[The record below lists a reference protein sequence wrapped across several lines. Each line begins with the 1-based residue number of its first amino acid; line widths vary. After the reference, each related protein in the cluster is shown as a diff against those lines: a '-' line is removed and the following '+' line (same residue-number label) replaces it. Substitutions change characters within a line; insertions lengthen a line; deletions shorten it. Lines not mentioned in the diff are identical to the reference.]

1 MWRRP
6 ERRHAGGRVALLLSS
21 SLLAATV
28 LAGLPVGAA
37 AASIY
42 DSLVGATAAPRVF
55 EPGGDPSV
63 ASTTLHYELKRA
75 TTVSIE
81 ILDYALKRVR
91 LLQSAAQEVGTHD
104 VTWDGR
110 SAPGGG
116 LVQDGGYRFR
126 LTVSDGL
133 GTFITDRPVTKAP
146 DAIFPAFPAALT
158 VAIDPGHGGPD
169 PGAIRTPLAE
179 KTANLDIALRL
190 RAMLVGAGVK
200 VVMTRTGDTKVNR
213 KGVDWT
219 RDGAVA
225 YRDELASRIEVANA
239 ARADVLIVVHNNGT
253 APGVGGTETWYD
265 PTRTFAAANRQLA
278 TLVQGQLISSLRAQ
292 RFTGWSPTDR
302 GIHQAPFYVLRRYH
316 PGFLDR
322 PSEMP
327 GILGESLAM
336 GSSYELKLLRTPR
349 GKQAIAAGYYA
360 ALSRFFAARTWGARY
375 DLLAGPGASAPGGSA
390 ASTRIRVT
398 NTSPRPWA
406 AGVVA
411 LTLSAVKA
419 ASWYDGSAAAGTR
432 LATVPLPALAPGE
445 ATEVSI
451 PFTVPS
457 YASVAATGHRTI
469 LKADL
474 VSGTQRLELAGVP
487 PLQQW
492 LTITAPGPTPTPTP
506 TSTPTTSPTASPTPS
521 PTDTASPSATPSASP
536 TASPGASSSDSAG
549 PAGGPAS
556 ASGEPGASPSP
567 SVAPPSEAPSSAP
580 PEEPSASPDASASAP
595 PG

>member
-6 ERRHAGGRVALLLSS
+6 VRRRAGGRIALLLSS
-21 SLLAATV
+21 CLLAATV
-28 LAGLPVGAA
+28 LAGVPIGTAA
-37 AASIY
+37 ATIY
-42 DSLVGATAAPRVF
+42 DSLVVATAAPRVF
-55 EPGGDPSV
+55 EPGGDPAV

-75 TTVSIE
+75 TNVRIE

-91 LLQSAAQEVGTHD
+91 LLRSEPQGVGAYD
-104 VTWDGR
+104 VAWDGR
-110 SAPGGG
+110 LAPGGG
-116 LVQDGGYRFR
+116 LAQDGGYRFR

-133 GTFITDRPVTKAP
+133 GTFLTDRPVTKAP
-146 DAIFPAFPAALT
+146 DGVFPAFPAALT
-158 VAIDPGHGGPD
+158 VAIDAGHGGPD
-169 PGAIRTPLAE
+169 PGAIRPPLAE

-200 VVMTRTGDTKVNR
+200 VVMTRTGDAKVNR
-213 KGVDWT
+213 KKVDWT
-219 RDGAVA
+219 RDGDVA
-225 YRDELASRIEVANA
+225 YRDELASRIEIANA
-239 ARADVLIVVHNNGT
+239 ARADVFVVVHNNGT

-265 PTRTFAAANRQLA
+265 PTRPFGAVSRQLA

-292 RFTGWSPTDR
+292 RFTGWSPKNR

-349 GKQAIAAGYYA
+349 AKQAIAVGYYT
-360 ALSRFFAARTWGARY
+360 ALSRFFASRAWGARY
-375 DLLAGPGASAPGGSA
+375 DLLAGPGSSAPGGSA
-390 ASTRIRVT
+390 ATTRIRVT

-406 AGVVA
+406 AGAVN

-419 ASWYDGSAAAGTR
+419 VPWYDGSAAAGTR
-432 LATVPLPALAPGE
+432 LATVPLPALASG
-445 ATEVSI
+445 ASAEVSV
-451 PFTVPS
+451 PFMVPS
-457 YASVAATGHRTI
+457 YASVAATGRRTI

-474 VSGTQRLELAGVP
+474 LSGTQRLELAGVP

-492 LTITAPGPTPTPTP
+492 LTITSPGPTPTP
-506 TSTPTTSPTASPTPS
+506 SPTTSPTASPTQTAS
-521 PTDTASPSATPSASP
+521 PSPSATPSASP

-549 PAGGPAS
+549 PADGPAS
-556 ASGEPGASPSP
+556 ASGEPSASPSPSSAAP
-567 SVAPPSEAPSSAP
+567 SVAPPSASP
-580 PEEPSASPDASASAP
+580 PPGEPSASPAASDSAP